1 METTDR
7 TIRKQLQN
15 WAIEQKSPL
24 DAKYRLL
31 ESAAVQKNP
40 FYKPKHIKL
49 PTFPIERVSWAMV
62 YSLDRSMTS
71 SQLIR

>member
-15 WAIEQKSPL
+15 WAKEQKSPPE
-24 DAKYRLL
+24 AKYRLL
-31 ESAAVQKNP
+31 ESAAAQKTP
-40 FYKPKHIKL
+40 FYKPKTIKL
-49 PTFPIERVSWAMV
+49 PTFPIERVSWTMV
-62 YSLDRSMTS
+62 YSLDRSLTS

>member
-7 TIRKQLQN
+7 TIRKQFQK
-15 WAIEQKSPL
+15 WAKEQTSPPE
-24 DAKYRLL
+24 AKYRLL
-31 ESAAVQKNP
+31 ESAAVLKNP
-40 FYKPKHIKL
+40 FYKPKPIRL
-49 PTFPIERVSWAMV
+49 PSFPLERVSWAMV